1 MIFFI
6 CKCITRLVFSCLYR
20 LKTYGVKKNFIS
32 GPAIIASNHSSFL
45 DPIALE
51 LSVSGCI
58 YHLAR
63 SSLFNNPISRW
74 LLTQWACYPIHRHS
88 GNSAAFK
95 AAFDLFEKRKKL
107 AIYPEGTRSPNGEL
121 RPGNIGVG
129 MLAIKSRVPVIP
141 VYIGGTFQ
149 AWNRYQAVPR
159 IWKTITVIFGK
170 PLSFEDI
177 IQDNNINTKDAYRLA
192 TERTMQKIMEL
203 KQWYEAGCI
212 GELP

>member
-1 MIFFI
+1 MIFLI
-6 CKCITRLVFSCLYR
+6 CKCITRLLFSCLYR
-20 LKTYGVKKNFIS
+20 LKTFGVKKNFLPGS
-32 GPAIIASNHSSFL
+32 AIVASNHNSFL

-63 SSLFNNPISRW
+63 SSLFNNAVSRW
-74 LLTQWACYPIHRHS
+74 LLTQWACYPIHRKG

-95 AAFDLFEKRKKL
+95 AAFDLFEQKKKL
-107 AIYPEGTRSPNGEL
+107 AIYPEGTRSPDGEL
-121 RPGNIGVG
+121 QPGNIGIG

-149 AWNRYQAVPR
+149 AWNRHQKFPR
-159 IWKTITVIFGK
+159 VWKTITVIFGE
-170 PLSFEDI
+170 PLTFEDI
-177 IQDNNINTKDAYRLA
+177 IQDNNINTKEAYRLA

-203 KQWYEAGCI
+203 KLWYEAGCI
-212 GELP
+212 GKLP